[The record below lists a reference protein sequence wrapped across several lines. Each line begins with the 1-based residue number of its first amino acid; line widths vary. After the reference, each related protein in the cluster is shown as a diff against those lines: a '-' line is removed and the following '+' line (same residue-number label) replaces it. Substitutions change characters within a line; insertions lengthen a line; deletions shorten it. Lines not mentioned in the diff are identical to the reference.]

1 MVVTIKK
8 IDIQTEVDNLQRF
21 IETRTTLTS
30 SIRSASDLD
39 QIISKKI
46 FQLTNSILDGH
57 SPLTTSADAASNES
71 LVLVKLSQIQATL
84 MNFNFDPAAGEG
96 LMNAVIRSISREN
109 KIQSKVFPEHEWS
122 IPVVKYTIKSLIY
135 ISNPPHRYLELAKG
149 LKIGTLFRLFGCAV
163 DQHQLN
169 SCLGFDGSC
178 IESMHWCRATNIVV
192 VTDST
197 DKRDKATFI
206 ELRHVRDA
214 YKLLEMLK
222 RSYSSE
228 RRIGVLTID
237 QMHSAY
243 LNRSQ

>member
-1 MVVTIKK
+1 MVVSIKK

-21 IETRTTLTS
+21 VEARKTLTS

-39 QIISKKI
+39 QIISRKI

-71 LVLVKLSQIQATL
+71 LVLVKLGQIQATL
-84 MNFNFDPAAGEG
+84 MNLNFDPAAGEG
-96 LMNAVIRSISREN
+96 LINAVIRSISREN

-122 IPVVKYTIKSLIY
+122 IPVVKYTVKSLIY

-149 LKIGTLFRLFGCAV
+149 LKIGTLFRLFDGAV

-169 SCLGFDGSC
+169 SCLGFDGNYV
-178 IESMHWCRATNIVV
+178 ESVCWCRATNIVK

-197 DKRDKATFI
+197 DKNYKDIFI
-206 ELRHVRDA
+206 EVRHVRDA

-222 RSYSSE
+222 RSYSSLV
-228 RRIGVLTID
+228 RITMLT
-237 QMHSAY
+237 M
-243 LNRSQ
+243 